1 MFVCVY
7 EKERERR
14 VARWC
19 WWFSLNVVDTLP
31 GRRNRLQLGQIRA
44 REGACRQ
51 QDIAR
56 KIYFCFNNTSC
67 LSPVKIP
74 AEEEEEEEAAGAAAA
89 AAVRFLRY
97 AFDSALRS

>member
-1 MFVCVY
+1 M
-7 EKERERR
+7 
-14 VARWC
+14 
-19 WWFSLNVVDTLP
+19 NVVDTLP
-31 GRRNRLQLGQIRA
+31 GRRDRLQLGQIRA
-44 REGACRQ
+44 SEGACRQ

-74 AEEEEEEEAAGAAAA
+74 AEEEEAAGAAAA
-89 AAVRFLRY
+89 EEAVRFLRY

>member
-1 MFVCVY
+1 M
-7 EKERERR
+7 
-14 VARWC
+14 
-19 WWFSLNVVDTLP
+19 NVVDTLP
-31 GRRNRLQLGQIRA
+31 GRRDRLQLGQIRA
-44 REGACRQ
+44 SEGACRQ

-74 AEEEEEEEAAGAAAA
+74 AEEEAAAGAAAA
-89 AAVRFLRY
+89 EAAVRFLRY

>member
-1 MFVCVY
+1 M
-7 EKERERR
+7 
-14 VARWC
+14 
-19 WWFSLNVVDTLP
+19 NVVDTLP
-31 GRRNRLQLGQIRA
+31 GRRDRLQLEQIRA
-44 REGACRQ
+44 SESACRQ

-74 AEEEEEEEAAGAAAA
+74 AEEEEEEAAGAAAA
-89 AAVRFLRY
+89 EAAVRFLRY